1 MLSKIDESLN
11 LNINLKNFAKMSP
24 MLIYAKQP
32 IYYLIDHYPQKIKT
46 LYLARELDKKEYSR
60 LMKFGFEI
68 KRIPN
73 EAAVKMSKNANHQ
86 GFLAEVEEYKLH
98 DYKTF
103 LDKNFIVVLAGLTD
117 IGNIGSIIRSSY
129 ALGVDAIVA
138 CGVKTLPIEPILR
151 TSTGAL
157 FDIPFA
163 IEHNIHD
170 VLNDLKM
177 SGFVSYGADM
187 GGTDIRDVKVPKK
200 RVLVLG
206 SEGEGLSA
214 RVSSK
219 LDNIVSIKMFNNFDS
234 LNVGVAGA
242 ILMDRM
248 RYE

>member
-1 MLSKIDESLN
+1 
-11 LNINLKNFAKMSP
+11 

-32 IYYLIDHYPQKIKT
+32 IYYLINHYPQKIKT

-60 LMKFGFEI
+60 LMKMGFDV

-86 GFLAEVEEYKLH
+86 GFLAEVEDYTPQNYK
-98 DYKTF
+98 DF
-103 LDKNFIVVLAGLTD
+103 FDKDFILILAGLTD
-117 IGNIGSIIRSSY
+117 VGNIGAIIRSAY
-129 ALGVDAIVA
+129 ALGVDAVVA
-138 CGVKTLPIEPILR
+138 CGIKKLNVEPLLR

-157 FDIPFA
+157 FDMPFA
-163 IEHNIHD
+163 VEHNIHN

-177 SGFVSYGADM
+177 SGFTSYGADM
-187 GGTDIRDVKVPKK
+187 GGVDIRQTAIVKK

-206 SEGEGLSA
+206 SEGEGLTS

-219 LDNIVSIKMFNNFDS
+219 LDKIVSIQMAHDFDS
-234 LNVGVAGA
+234 LNVSVAGA

>member
-1 MLSKIDESLN
+1 
-11 LNINLKNFAKMSP
+11 

-32 IYYLIDHYPQKIKT
+32 IYYLINHYPRKIKT

-60 LMKFGFEI
+60 LMKMGFEI

-86 GFLAEVEEYKLH
+86 GFLAEVEDYELH
-98 DYKTF
+98 DFKSF
-103 LDKNFIVVLAGLTD
+103 LDKEFVLVLAGLTD
-117 IGNIGSIIRSSY
+117 VGNIGAIIRSAY
-129 ALGVDAIVA
+129 ALGVDAVVA
-138 CGVKTLPIEPILR
+138 CGVKKLNIEPLLR

-157 FDIPFA
+157 FDMPLA
-163 IEHNIHD
+163 VEHNIHN

-177 SGFVSYGADM
+177 SGFRSYGADM
-187 GGTDIRDVKVPKK
+187 GGMDIRKAEIVQK

-206 SEGEGLSA
+206 NEGEGLTS

-219 LDNIVSIKMFNNFDS
+219 LDQIVSIKMAHDFDS
-234 LNVGVAGA
+234 LNVSVAGA

>member
-1 MLSKIDESLN
+1 
-11 LNINLKNFAKMSP
+11 MSP

-86 GFLAEVEEYKLH
+86 GFLAEVEGYKLH
-98 DYKTF
+98 NYKTF

-117 IGNIGSIIRSSY
+117 IGNIGSIIRSAY

-187 GGTDIRDVKVPKK
+187 GGIDIRDVKVPKK